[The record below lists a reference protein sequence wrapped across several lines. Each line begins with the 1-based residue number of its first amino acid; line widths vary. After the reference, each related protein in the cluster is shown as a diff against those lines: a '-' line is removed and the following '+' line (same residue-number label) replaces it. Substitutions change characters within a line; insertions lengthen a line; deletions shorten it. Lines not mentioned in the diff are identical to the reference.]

1 MKMPRREFSAV
12 LLAGGASARMGQPK
26 ATLRFGDAP
35 LLERIVNE
43 LSREFVQVVVVAAP
57 EKQEPFVIR
66 QLLPEAGAFVIVRD
80 DGAYQGP
87 VEALARGLHAAASDV
102 AFACSCDLPLLRAE
116 VARALCLMLDGYDA
130 VIPNVGG
137 LLQPLHAAYRRRCAD
152 VLAAMAAGGERRLT
166 ALASRV
172 AVRRVGE
179 AELRRLDP
187 ELRSVFNV
195 NTPADYAQALRLAGF
210 AREP

>member
-1 MKMPRREFSAV
+1 
-12 LLAGGASARMGQPK
+12 MGQPK

-35 LLERIVNE
+35 LLERIINE
-43 LSREFVQVVVVAAP
+43 LSREFDQVVVVAAP
-57 EKQEPFVIR
+57 ETQEPFEIR
-66 QLLPEAGAFVIVRD
+66 KLLPEADEFVIVRD
-80 DGAYQGP
+80 DGAYKGP
-87 VEALARGLHAAASDV
+87 VEALARGLRAAASDV

-116 VARALCLMLDGYDA
+116 VARALCLMLDGDDA
-130 VIPNVGG
+130 VMPEVGG
-137 LLQPLHAAYRRRCAD
+137 FLQPLHAAYRRRC
-152 VLAAMAAGGERRLT
+152 
-166 ALASRV
+166 

>member
-1 MKMPRREFSAV
+1 MKMPRREFNAV

-26 ATLRFGDAP
+26 ATLRFGDMT

-43 LSREFVQVVVVAAP
+43 LSREFDQIVVVAAP
-57 EKQEPFVIR
+57 EQQEPFVIR
-66 QLLPEAGAFVIVRD
+66 QLLPEAPDLVIVRD
-80 DGAYQGP
+80 DSAYQGP
-87 VEALARGLHAAASDV
+87 VEALARGLRAAASDV

-116 VARALCLMLDGYDA
+116 VARALCQMFDEYDA
-130 VIPNVGG
+130 VMPEVDG

-187 ELRSVFNV
+187 ELQSVFNV